1 MGLIKMYKDGF
12 RGKPDF
18 ANLLHNVFQIDDLVL
33 SFECPNNIY
42 EGHVY
47 QDFIEL
53 QRFNID
59 SKVERHEKFIKL
71 ATIYFSFQNKIINPL
86 LPINKQGG
94 LYIRLR
100 IKSSDKYITS
110 VNELSSF
117 IEKEYVDFYHAVESP
132 DGSRKG
138 DHTELMNDAIAY
150 ANHRWGMDP
159 INEEKKRAKEEFLV
173 GEFLRGYP
181 PIKCQDIKIGE
192 NTFSKYVEGNLEYKK
207 DYRRVYN
214 LPIKNEF
221 YFSIEF
227 LYEIEPMFAQKKFL
241 DWVRH
246 ADEIFEK
253 NVLELLALSPLIDSH
268 TTSKSERLTKK
279 KLIQSVHT

>member
-1 MGLIKMYKDGF
+1 MGLIKICKDGF

-18 ANLLHNVFQIDDLVL
+18 SNLLHNVFQIDDLVL

-47 QDFIEL
+47 QDLVEL
-53 QRFNID
+53 KQFDVD
-59 SKVERHEKFIKL
+59 SKEERHEKLIKL
-71 ATIYFSFQNKIINPL
+71 ASIYFSFQKKILNPL

-100 IKSSDKYITS
+100 IKSANENIRS
-110 VNELSSF
+110 VNQLSSF
-117 IEKEYVDFYHAVESP
+117 IEKEYVEFYHALESP
-132 DGSRKG
+132 EGSKKG
-138 DHTELMNDAIAY
+138 DHTEMMNDANDY
-150 ANHRWGMDP
+150 ANHRWGLEP

-173 GEFLRGYP
+173 GEFLRSYP
-181 PIKCQDIKIGE
+181 PIKCEAIDVGE
-192 NTFSKYVEGNLEYKK
+192 KTYSKYVEGNLEYKK

-214 LPIKNEF
+214 LHIKNEF

-241 DWVRH
+241 DWVRS
-246 ADEIFEK
+246 ADETFEK
-253 NVLELLALSPLIDSH
+253 KVLELLELSPLVDSY
-268 TTSKSERLTKK
+268 TTSKVERLTK
-279 KLIQSVHT
+279 

>member
-1 MGLIKMYKDGF
+1 MNFIKMCKDGF

-18 ANLLHNVFQIDDLVL
+18 SNLLHNAFKIDDLVL

-42 EGHVY
+42 EGHVH
-47 QDFIEL
+47 QDLVNLEQFDVE
-53 QRFNID
+53 
-59 SKVERHEKFIKL
+59 SKVERHEQLIKL
-71 ATIYFSFQNKIINPL
+71 ASIYFSFQKKILNPL

-100 IKSSDKYITS
+100 IKSANKSIHS
-110 VNELSSF
+110 INQLSLF
-117 IEKEYVDFYHAVESP
+117 IEKEYVEFYHALESP
-132 DGSRKG
+132 DGSKKG
-138 DHTELMNDAIAY
+138 DHTEMMNDAIDY
-150 ANHRWGMDP
+150 ANHRWGLEP

-181 PIKCQDIKIGE
+181 PIKCQAIDVGE
-192 NTFSKYVEGNLEYKK
+192 KTYSKYVEGNLEYKK

-214 LPIKNEF
+214 LHIKNEF

-241 DWVRH
+241 DWVRS
-246 ADEIFEK
+246 ADETFEK
-253 NVLELLALSPLIDSH
+253 KVLELLELSPLVDSY
-268 TTSKSERLTKK
+268 TTSKVERLTK
-279 KLIQSVHT
+279 QN

>member
-1 MGLIKMYKDGF
+1 MGLIKICKDGF

-18 ANLLHNVFQIDDLVL
+18 SNLLHNVFQIDDLVL

-47 QDFIEL
+47 QDLVEL
-53 QRFNID
+53 KKFDID
-59 SKVERHEKFIKL
+59 SKVERHEKLIKL
-71 ATIYFSFQNKIINPL
+71 ASIYFSFQKKILNPL

-100 IKSSDKYITS
+100 IKSA
-110 VNELSSF
+110 NESIHSANQLSSL
-117 IEKEYVDFYHAVESP
+117 IEKEYVEFYHALESP
-132 DGSRKG
+132 EGSKKG
-138 DHTELMNDAIAY
+138 DHTEMMNDAIDY
-150 ANHRWGMDP
+150 ANHRWGLEP

-181 PIKCQDIKIGE
+181 PIKCQAIDVGE
-192 NTFSKYVEGNLEYKK
+192 KTYSKYVEGNLEYKK

-214 LPIKNEF
+214 LHIKNEF

-241 DWVRH
+241 DWVRS
-246 ADEIFEK
+246 ADETFEK
-253 NVLELLALSPLIDSH
+253 KVLELLELSPLVDSY
-268 TTSKSERLTKK
+268 TSSKVERLTK
-279 KLIQSVHT
+279 QN

>member
-1 MGLIKMYKDGF
+1 MSLIKIFKDGF

-18 ANLLHNVFQIDDLVL
+18 SNLLHNVFQINDLVL

-47 QDFIEL
+47 QDLVEL
-53 QRFNID
+53 KQFDID
-59 SKVERHEKFIKL
+59 SKVERHEKLIKL
-71 ATIYFSFQNKIINPL
+71 ASIYFSFQKKILNPL

-100 IKSSDKYITS
+100 IKSANDSIRS
-110 VNELSSF
+110 VNQLSSF
-117 IEKEYVDFYHAVESP
+117 IEKEYVEFYHALESP
-132 DGSRKG
+132 EGSRKG
-138 DHTELMNDAIAY
+138 VHTAMMNDAIDY
-150 ANHRWGMDP
+150 ANHRWGLEP
-159 INEEKKRAKEEFLV
+159 INEEKKRSKEEFLV

-181 PIKCQDIKIGE
+181 PIKCQAIDVGE
-192 NTFSKYVEGNLEYKK
+192 KTYSKYVEGNLEYKK

-214 LPIKNEF
+214 LHIKNEF

-241 DWVRH
+241 DWVRS
-246 ADEIFEK
+246 ADETFEK
-253 NVLELLALSPLIDSH
+253 KVLELLELSPLVDSY
-268 TTSKSERLTKK
+268 TTSKVERLTK
-279 KLIQSVHT
+279 QN

>member
-1 MGLIKMYKDGF
+1 MSLIKICKDGF

-18 ANLLHNVFQIDDLVL
+18 SNLLHNVFQIDDLVL

-47 QDFIEL
+47 QDLVEL
-53 QRFNID
+53 KQFDID
-59 SKVERHEKFIKL
+59 SKVERHEKLIKL
-71 ATIYFSFQNKIINPL
+71 ASIYFSFQKKILNPL

-100 IKSSDKYITS
+100 IKSVNDSIRS
-110 VNELSSF
+110 VNQLSSF
-117 IEKEYVDFYHAVESP
+117 IEKEYVEFYHALESP
-132 DGSRKG
+132 EGSKQG
-138 DHTELMNDAIAY
+138 VHTAMMNDAIDY
-150 ANHRWGMDP
+150 ANHRWGLEP
-159 INEEKKRAKEEFLV
+159 INEEKKRSKEEFLV

-181 PIKCQDIKIGE
+181 PIKCQAIDVGE
-192 NTFSKYVEGNLEYKK
+192 KTYSKYVEGNLEYKK

-214 LPIKNEF
+214 LHIKNEF

-241 DWVRH
+241 DWVRS
-246 ADEIFEK
+246 ADETFEK
-253 NVLELLALSPLIDSH
+253 KVLELLELSPLVDSY
-268 TTSKSERLTKK
+268 TSSKVERLTK
-279 KLIQSVHT
+279 QN

>member
-1 MGLIKMYKDGF
+1 MGLIKICKDGF

-18 ANLLHNVFQIDDLVL
+18 SNLLHNVFQIDDLVL

-47 QDFIEL
+47 QDLVEL
-53 QRFNID
+53 KQFDVD
-59 SKVERHEKFIKL
+59 SKEERHEKLIKL
-71 ATIYFSFQNKIINPL
+71 ASIYFSFQKKILNPL

-100 IKSSDKYITS
+100 IKSANDNIRS
-110 VNELSSF
+110 VNQLSSF
-117 IEKEYVDFYHAVESP
+117 IEKEYVEFYHALEFP
-132 DGSRKG
+132 EGSKKG
-138 DHTELMNDAIAY
+138 DHTEMMNDAIDY
-150 ANHRWGMDP
+150 ANHRWGLEP

-181 PIKCQDIKIGE
+181 PIKCQAIDVGE
-192 NTFSKYVEGNLEYKK
+192 KTYSKYVEGNLEYKK

-214 LPIKNEF
+214 LHIKNEF

-241 DWVRH
+241 DWVRS
-246 ADEIFEK
+246 ADETFEK
-253 NVLELLALSPLIDSH
+253 KVLELLELSPLVDSY
-268 TTSKSERLTKK
+268 TTSKVERLTK
-279 KLIQSVHT
+279 

>member
-1 MGLIKMYKDGF
+1 MGLIKIFKDGF

-18 ANLLHNVFQIDDLVL
+18 SNLLHNVFQINDLVL

-47 QDFIEL
+47 QDLVEL
-53 QRFNID
+53 KQFDID
-59 SKVERHEKFIKL
+59 SKVERHENLIKL
-71 ATIYFSFQNKIINPL
+71 ASIYFSFQKKILNPL

-100 IKSSDKYITS
+100 IKSANDSIRS
-110 VNELSSF
+110 VNQLSSF
-117 IEKEYVDFYHAVESP
+117 IEKEYVEFYHALESP
-132 DGSRKG
+132 EGSKKG
-138 DHTELMNDAIAY
+138 VHTAMMNDAIDY
-150 ANHRWGMDP
+150 ANHRWGLEP
-159 INEEKKRAKEEFLV
+159 INEEKKRSKEEFLV

-181 PIKCQDIKIGE
+181 PIKCQAIDVGE
-192 NTFSKYVEGNLEYKK
+192 KTYSKYVEGNLEYKK

-214 LPIKNEF
+214 LHIKNEF

-241 DWVRH
+241 DWVRS
-246 ADEIFEK
+246 ADETFEK
-253 NVLELLALSPLIDSH
+253 KVLELLELSPLVDSY
-268 TTSKSERLTKK
+268 TTSKVERLTK
-279 KLIQSVHT
+279 QN

>member
-1 MGLIKMYKDGF
+1 MGLIKTCKDGF

-18 ANLLHNVFQIDDLVL
+18 SNLLHNVFQIDDLVL

-47 QDFIEL
+47 QDLVEL
-53 QRFNID
+53 KQFDVD
-59 SKVERHEKFIKL
+59 SKEERHEKLIKL
-71 ATIYFSFQNKIINPL
+71 ASIYFSFQKKILNPL

-100 IKSSDKYITS
+100 IKSAKENIRS
-110 VNELSSF
+110 VNQLSSF
-117 IEKEYVDFYHAVESP
+117 IEKEYVEFYHALESP
-132 DGSRKG
+132 EGSKKG
-138 DHTELMNDAIAY
+138 DHTEMMNDANDY
-150 ANHRWGMDP
+150 ANHRWGLEP

-181 PIKCQDIKIGE
+181 PIKCQAIDVGE
-192 NTFSKYVEGNLEYKK
+192 KTYSKYVEGNLEYKK

-214 LPIKNEF
+214 LHIKNEF

-241 DWVRH
+241 DWVRS
-246 ADEIFEK
+246 ADETFEK
-253 NVLELLALSPLIDSH
+253 KVLELLELSPLVDSY
-268 TTSKSERLTKK
+268 TTSKVERLTK
-279 KLIQSVHT
+279 

>member
-1 MGLIKMYKDGF
+1 MGLIKICKDGF

-18 ANLLHNVFQIDDLVL
+18 SNLLHNVFQIDDLVL

-47 QDFIEL
+47 QDLVEL
-53 QRFNID
+53 KKFDID
-59 SKVERHEKFIKL
+59 SKVERHEKLIKL
-71 ATIYFSFQNKIINPL
+71 ASIYFSFQKKILNPL

-100 IKSSDKYITS
+100 IKSANESIRS
-110 VNELSSF
+110 VNQLSSL
-117 IEKEYVDFYHAVESP
+117 IEKEYVEFYHALESP
-132 DGSRKG
+132 EGSKKG
-138 DHTELMNDAIAY
+138 DHTEMMNDAIDY
-150 ANHRWGMDP
+150 ANHRWGLEP

-181 PIKCQDIKIGE
+181 PIKCQAIDVGE
-192 NTFSKYVEGNLEYKK
+192 KTYSKYVEGNLDYKK

-214 LPIKNEF
+214 LHIKNEF

-241 DWVRH
+241 DWVRS
-246 ADEIFEK
+246 ADETFEK
-253 NVLELLALSPLIDSH
+253 KVLELLELSPLVDSY
-268 TTSKSERLTKK
+268 TTSKVERLTK
-279 KLIQSVHT
+279 QN

>member
-1 MGLIKMYKDGF
+1 MGLIKICKDGF

-18 ANLLHNVFQIDDLVL
+18 SNLLHNVFQIDDLVL

-47 QDFIEL
+47 QDLVEL
-53 QRFNID
+53 KKFDID
-59 SKVERHEKFIKL
+59 SKVERHEKLIKL
-71 ATIYFSFQNKIINPL
+71 ASIYFSFQKKILNPL

-100 IKSSDKYITS
+100 IKSANESIHS
-110 VNELSSF
+110 VNQLSSL
-117 IEKEYVDFYHAVESP
+117 IEKEYVEFYHALESLE
-132 DGSRKG
+132 GSKKG
-138 DHTELMNDAIAY
+138 VHTEMMNDAIDY
-150 ANHRWGMDP
+150 ANHRWGLEP

-181 PIKCQDIKIGE
+181 PIKCQAIDVGE
-192 NTFSKYVEGNLEYKK
+192 KTYSKYVEGNLEYKK

-214 LPIKNEF
+214 LHIKNEF

-241 DWVRH
+241 DWVRS
-246 ADEIFEK
+246 ADETFEK
-253 NVLELLALSPLIDSH
+253 KVLELLELSPVVDSY
-268 TTSKSERLTKK
+268 TTSKVERLTK
-279 KLIQSVHT
+279 QN

>member
-1 MGLIKMYKDGF
+1 MGLIKICKDGF

-18 ANLLHNVFQIDDLVL
+18 SNLLHNVFQIDDLVL

-47 QDFIEL
+47 QDLVEL
-53 QRFNID
+53 KKFDID
-59 SKVERHEKFIKL
+59 SKVERHEKLIKL
-71 ATIYFSFQNKIINPL
+71 ASIYFSFQKKILNPL

-100 IKSSDKYITS
+100 IKSANESIYS
-110 VNELSSF
+110 VNQLSSL
-117 IEKEYVDFYHAVESP
+117 IEKEYVEFYHALESP
-132 DGSRKG
+132 EGSKKG
-138 DHTELMNDAIAY
+138 DHTEMMNDAIDY
-150 ANHRWGMDP
+150 ANHRWGLEP

-181 PIKCQDIKIGE
+181 PIKCQAIDVGE
-192 NTFSKYVEGNLEYKK
+192 KTYSKYVEGNLEYKK

-214 LPIKNEF
+214 LHIKNEF

-241 DWVRH
+241 DWVRS
-246 ADEIFEK
+246 ADETFEK
-253 NVLELLALSPLIDSH
+253 KVLELLELSPLVDSY
-268 TTSKSERLTKK
+268 TTSKVERLTK
-279 KLIQSVHT
+279 QN

>member
-1 MGLIKMYKDGF
+1 MGLIKICKDGF

-18 ANLLHNVFQIDDLVL
+18 SNLLHNVFQIDDLVL

-47 QDFIEL
+47 QDFVEL
-53 QRFNID
+53 KQFDVD
-59 SKVERHEKFIKL
+59 SKVERHEKLIKL
-71 ATIYFSFQNKIINPL
+71 ASIYFSFQKKILNPL

-100 IKSSDKYITS
+100 IKSANDSIQS
-110 VNELSSF
+110 VNQLSSF
-117 IEKEYVDFYHAVESP
+117 IEKEYVEFYHALESP
-132 DGSRKG
+132 EGSKKG
-138 DHTELMNDAIAY
+138 DHTEMMNDAIDY
-150 ANHRWGMDP
+150 ANHRWGLEP

-181 PIKCQDIKIGE
+181 PIKCQAIDVGE
-192 NTFSKYVEGNLEYKK
+192 KTYSKYVEGNLEYKK

-214 LPIKNEF
+214 LHIKNEF

-241 DWVRH
+241 DWVRS
-246 ADEIFEK
+246 ADETFEK
-253 NVLELLALSPLIDSH
+253 KVLELLELSPLVDSY
-268 TTSKSERLTKK
+268 TTSKVERLTK
-279 KLIQSVHT
+279 QN

>member
-1 MGLIKMYKDGF
+1 MGLIKICKDGF

-18 ANLLHNVFQIDDLVL
+18 SNLLHNVFQIDDLVL

-47 QDFIEL
+47 QDLVEL
-53 QRFNID
+53 KKFDID
-59 SKVERHEKFIKL
+59 SKVERHEQLIKL
-71 ATIYFSFQNKIINPL
+71 ASIYFSFQKKILNPL

-100 IKSSDKYITS
+100 IKSANESIRS
-110 VNELSSF
+110 VNQLSSL
-117 IEKEYVDFYHAVESP
+117 IEKEYVEFYHALESP
-132 DGSRKG
+132 EGSKKG
-138 DHTELMNDAIAY
+138 DHTEMMNDAIDY
-150 ANHRWGMDP
+150 ANHRWGLEP

-181 PIKCQDIKIGE
+181 PIKCQAIDVGE
-192 NTFSKYVEGNLEYKK
+192 KTYSKYVEGNLEYKK

-214 LPIKNEF
+214 LHIKNEF

-241 DWVRH
+241 DWVRS
-246 ADEIFEK
+246 ADETFEK
-253 NVLELLALSPLIDSH
+253 KVLELLELSPLVDSY
-268 TTSKSERLTKK
+268 TTSKVERLTK
-279 KLIQSVHT
+279 QN

>member
-1 MGLIKMYKDGF
+1 MGLIKICKDGF

-18 ANLLHNVFQIDDLVL
+18 SNLLHNVFQIDDLVL

-47 QDFIEL
+47 QDLVEL
-53 QRFNID
+53 KKFDID
-59 SKVERHEKFIKL
+59 SKVERHEKLIKL
-71 ATIYFSFQNKIINPL
+71 ASIYFSFQKKILNPL

-100 IKSSDKYITS
+100 IKSA
-110 VNELSSF
+110 NESIYSANQLSSL
-117 IEKEYVDFYHAVESP
+117 IEKEYVEFYHALKSP
-132 DGSRKG
+132 EGSKKG
-138 DHTELMNDAIAY
+138 DHTEMMNDAIDY
-150 ANHRWGMDP
+150 ANHRWGLEP

-181 PIKCQDIKIGE
+181 PIKCQAIDVGE
-192 NTFSKYVEGNLEYKK
+192 KTYSKYVEGNLDYKK

-214 LPIKNEF
+214 LHIKNEF

-241 DWVRH
+241 DWVRS
-246 ADEIFEK
+246 ADETFEK
-253 NVLELLALSPLIDSH
+253 KVLELLELSPLVDSY
-268 TTSKSERLTKK
+268 TTSKVERLTK
-279 KLIQSVHT
+279 QN

>member
-1 MGLIKMYKDGF
+1 MGLIKICKDGF

-18 ANLLHNVFQIDDLVL
+18 SNLLHNVFQIDDLVL

-47 QDFIEL
+47 QDLVEL
-53 QRFNID
+53 KKFDID
-59 SKVERHEKFIKL
+59 SKVERHEKLIKL
-71 ATIYFSFQNKIINPL
+71 ASIYFSFQKKILNPL

-100 IKSSDKYITS
+100 IKSANESIHS
-110 VNELSSF
+110 VNQLSSL
-117 IEKEYVDFYHAVESP
+117 IEKEYVEFYHALESLE
-132 DGSRKG
+132 GSKKG
-138 DHTELMNDAIAY
+138 DHTEMMNDAIDY
-150 ANHRWGMDP
+150 ANHRWGLEP

-181 PIKCQDIKIGE
+181 PIKCQAIDVGE
-192 NTFSKYVEGNLEYKK
+192 KTYSKYVEGNLEYKK

-214 LPIKNEF
+214 LHIKNEF

-241 DWVRH
+241 DWVRS
-246 ADEIFEK
+246 ADETFEK
-253 NVLELLALSPLIDSH
+253 KVLELLELSPLVDSY
-268 TTSKSERLTKK
+268 TTSKVERLTK
-279 KLIQSVHT
+279 QN

>member
-1 MGLIKMYKDGF
+1 MGLINICKDGF

-18 ANLLHNVFQIDDLVL
+18 SNLLHNVFQIDDLVL

-47 QDFIEL
+47 QDLVEL
-53 QRFNID
+53 KKFDID
-59 SKVERHEKFIKL
+59 SKVERHEKLIKL
-71 ATIYFSFQNKIINPL
+71 ASIYFSFQKKILNPL

-100 IKSSDKYITS
+100 IKSANEGIHS
-110 VNELSSF
+110 VNQLSSL
-117 IEKEYVDFYHAVESP
+117 IEKEYVEFYHALESLE
-132 DGSRKG
+132 GSKKG
-138 DHTELMNDAIAY
+138 DHTEMMNDAIDY
-150 ANHRWGMDP
+150 ANHRWGLEP

-181 PIKCQDIKIGE
+181 PIKCQAIDVGE
-192 NTFSKYVEGNLEYKK
+192 KTYSKYVEGNLEYKK

-214 LPIKNEF
+214 LHIKNEF

-241 DWVRH
+241 DWVRS
-246 ADEIFEK
+246 ADETFEK
-253 NVLELLALSPLIDSH
+253 KVLELLELSPLVDSY
-268 TTSKSERLTKK
+268 TTSKVERLTK
-279 KLIQSVHT
+279 QN

>member
-1 MGLIKMYKDGF
+1 MSLIKICKDGF

-18 ANLLHNVFQIDDLVL
+18 SNLLHNVFQIDDLVL

-47 QDFIEL
+47 QDLVEL
-53 QRFNID
+53 KQFDID
-59 SKVERHEKFIKL
+59 SKVERHEKLIKL
-71 ATIYFSFQNKIINPL
+71 ASIYFSFQKKILNPL

-100 IKSSDKYITS
+100 IKSANDSIRS
-110 VNELSSF
+110 VNQLSSF
-117 IEKEYVDFYHAVESP
+117 IEKEYVEFYHALESP
-132 DGSRKG
+132 EGSKQG
-138 DHTELMNDAIAY
+138 VHTAMMNDAIDY
-150 ANHRWGMDP
+150 ANHRWGLEP
-159 INEEKKRAKEEFLV
+159 INEEKKRSKEEFLV

-181 PIKCQDIKIGE
+181 PIKCQAIDVGE
-192 NTFSKYVEGNLEYKK
+192 KTYSKYVEGNLEYKK

-214 LPIKNEF
+214 LHIKNEF

-241 DWVRH
+241 DWVRS
-246 ADEIFEK
+246 ADETFEK
-253 NVLELLALSPLIDSH
+253 KVLELLELSPLVDSY
-268 TTSKSERLTKK
+268 TSSKVERLTK
-279 KLIQSVHT
+279 QN

>member
-1 MGLIKMYKDGF
+1 MGLIKICKDGF

-18 ANLLHNVFQIDDLVL
+18 SNLLHNVFQIDDLVL

-47 QDFIEL
+47 QDLVEL
-53 QRFNID
+53 KKFDIG
-59 SKVERHEKFIKL
+59 SKVERHEKLIKL
-71 ATIYFSFQNKIINPL
+71 ASIYFSFQKKILNPL

-100 IKSSDKYITS
+100 IKSFNESIRS
-110 VNELSSF
+110 VNQLSSL
-117 IEKEYVDFYHAVESP
+117 IEKEYVEFYHALESP
-132 DGSRKG
+132 EGSKKG
-138 DHTELMNDAIAY
+138 DHTEMMNDAIDY
-150 ANHRWGMDP
+150 ANHRWGLEP

-181 PIKCQDIKIGE
+181 PIKCQAIDVGE
-192 NTFSKYVEGNLEYKK
+192 KTYSKYVEGNLEYKK

-214 LPIKNEF
+214 LHIKNEF

-241 DWVRH
+241 DWVRS
-246 ADEIFEK
+246 ADETFEK
-253 NVLELLALSPLIDSH
+253 KVLELLELSPLVDSY
-268 TTSKSERLTKK
+268 TTSKVERLTK
-279 KLIQSVHT
+279 QN

>member
-1 MGLIKMYKDGF
+1 MSLIKICKDGF

-18 ANLLHNVFQIDDLVL
+18 SNLLHNVFQIDDLVL

-47 QDFIEL
+47 QDLVEL
-53 QRFNID
+53 KQFDID
-59 SKVERHEKFIKL
+59 SKVERHEKLIKL
-71 ATIYFSFQNKIINPL
+71 ASIYFSFQKKILNPL

-100 IKSSDKYITS
+100 IKSANDSIRS
-110 VNELSSF
+110 VNQLSSF
-117 IEKEYVDFYHAVESP
+117 IEKEYVEFYHALESP
-132 DGSRKG
+132 EGSKQG
-138 DHTELMNDAIAY
+138 VHTAMMNDAIDY
-150 ANHRWGMDP
+150 ANHRWGLEP
-159 INEEKKRAKEEFLV
+159 INEEKKRSKEEFLV

-181 PIKCQDIKIGE
+181 PIKCQAIDVGE
-192 NTFSKYVEGNLEYKK
+192 KTYSKYVEGNLEYKK

-214 LPIKNEF
+214 LHIKNEF

-241 DWVRH
+241 DWVRS
-246 ADEIFEK
+246 ADETFEK
-253 NVLELLALSPLIDSH
+253 KVLELLELSPLIDSY
-268 TTSKSERLTKK
+268 TTSKVERLTK
-279 KLIQSVHT
+279 QN

>member
-1 MGLIKMYKDGF
+1 MGLIKIFKDGF

-18 ANLLHNVFQIDDLVL
+18 SNLLHNVFQINDLVL

-47 QDFIEL
+47 QDLVEL
-53 QRFNID
+53 KQFDID
-59 SKVERHEKFIKL
+59 SKVERHEKLIKL
-71 ATIYFSFQNKIINPL
+71 ASIYFSFQKKILNPL

-100 IKSSDKYITS
+100 IKSANDSIRS
-110 VNELSSF
+110 INQLSSF
-117 IEKEYVDFYHAVESP
+117 IEKEYVEFYHALESP
-132 DGSRKG
+132 EGSKKG
-138 DHTELMNDAIAY
+138 VHTAMMNDAIDY
-150 ANHRWGMDP
+150 ANHRWGLEP
-159 INEEKKRAKEEFLV
+159 INEEKKRSKEEFLV

-181 PIKCQDIKIGE
+181 PIKCQAIDVGE
-192 NTFSKYVEGNLEYKK
+192 RTYSKYVEGNLEYKK

-214 LPIKNEF
+214 LHIKNEF

-241 DWVRH
+241 DWVRS
-246 ADEIFEK
+246 ADETFEK
-253 NVLELLALSPLIDSH
+253 KVLELLELSPLVDSY
-268 TTSKSERLTKK
+268 TTSKVERLTK
-279 KLIQSVHT
+279 QN

>member
-1 MGLIKMYKDGF
+1 MGLIKICKDGF

-18 ANLLHNVFQIDDLVL
+18 SNLLHNVFQIDDLVL

-47 QDFIEL
+47 QDLVEL
-53 QRFNID
+53 KQFDVD
-59 SKVERHEKFIKL
+59 SKEERHEKLIKL
-71 ATIYFSFQNKIINPL
+71 ASIYFSFQKKILNPL

-100 IKSSDKYITS
+100 IKSANENIRS
-110 VNELSSF
+110 VNQLSSF
-117 IEKEYVDFYHAVESP
+117 IEKEYVEFYHALESP
-132 DGSRKG
+132 EGSKKG
-138 DHTELMNDAIAY
+138 DHTEMMNDAIDY
-150 ANHRWGMDP
+150 ANHRWGLEP

-181 PIKCQDIKIGE
+181 PIKCQAIDVGE
-192 NTFSKYVEGNLEYKK
+192 KTYSKYVEGNLEYKK

-214 LPIKNEF
+214 LHIKNEF

-241 DWVRH
+241 DWVRS
-246 ADEIFEK
+246 ADETFEK
-253 NVLELLALSPLIDSH
+253 KVLELLELSPLVDSY
-268 TTSKSERLTKK
+268 TTSKVERLTK
-279 KLIQSVHT
+279 

>member
-1 MGLIKMYKDGF
+1 MGLIKICKDGF

-18 ANLLHNVFQIDDLVL
+18 SNLLHNVFQIDDLVL

-47 QDFIEL
+47 QDLVEL
-53 QRFNID
+53 KKFDIG
-59 SKVERHEKFIKL
+59 SKVERHEKLIKL
-71 ATIYFSFQNKIINPL
+71 ASIYFSFQKKILNPL

-100 IKSSDKYITS
+100 IKSVNESIRS
-110 VNELSSF
+110 VNQLSSL
-117 IEKEYVDFYHAVESP
+117 IEKEYVEFYHALESP
-132 DGSRKG
+132 EGSKKG
-138 DHTELMNDAIAY
+138 DHTEMMNDAIDY
-150 ANHRWGMDP
+150 ANHRWGLEP
-159 INEEKKRAKEEFLV
+159 VNEEKKRAKEEFLV

-181 PIKCQDIKIGE
+181 PIKCQAIDVGE
-192 NTFSKYVEGNLEYKK
+192 KTYSKYVEGNLEYKK

-214 LPIKNEF
+214 LHIKNEF

-241 DWVRH
+241 DWVRS
-246 ADEIFEK
+246 ADETFEK
-253 NVLELLALSPLIDSH
+253 KVLELLELSPLVDSY
-268 TTSKSERLTKK
+268 TTSKVERLTK
-279 KLIQSVHT
+279 QN

>member
-1 MGLIKMYKDGF
+1 MGLIKIFKDGF

-18 ANLLHNVFQIDDLVL
+18 SNLLHNVFQIDDLVL

-47 QDFIEL
+47 QDLVEL
-53 QRFNID
+53 KKFDID
-59 SKVERHEKFIKL
+59 SKVERHEKLIKL
-71 ATIYFSFQNKIINPL
+71 ASIYFSFQKKILNPL

-100 IKSSDKYITS
+100 IKSANESIHS
-110 VNELSSF
+110 VNQLSSL
-117 IEKEYVDFYHAVESP
+117 IEKEYVEFYHALESP
-132 DGSRKG
+132 EGSKKG
-138 DHTELMNDAIAY
+138 DHTEMMNDAIDY
-150 ANHRWGMDP
+150 ANHRWGLEP
-159 INEEKKRAKEEFLV
+159 INEEKKRSKEEFLV

-181 PIKCQDIKIGE
+181 PIKCQAIDVGE
-192 NTFSKYVEGNLEYKK
+192 KTYSKYVEGNLEYKK

-214 LPIKNEF
+214 LHIKNEF

-241 DWVRH
+241 DWVRS
-246 ADEIFEK
+246 ADETFEK
-253 NVLELLALSPLIDSH
+253 KVLELLELSPLVDSY
-268 TTSKSERLTKK
+268 TTSKVERLTK
-279 KLIQSVHT
+279 QN

>member
-1 MGLIKMYKDGF
+1 MGLIKTCKDGF

-18 ANLLHNVFQIDDLVL
+18 SNLLHNVFQIDELVL

-47 QDFIEL
+47 QDLVEL
-53 QRFNID
+53 KQFDVD
-59 SKVERHEKFIKL
+59 SKEERHEKLIKL
-71 ATIYFSFQNKIINPL
+71 ASIYFSFQKKILNPL

-100 IKSSDKYITS
+100 IKSANEDISS
-110 VNELSSF
+110 VNQLSSF
-117 IEKEYVDFYHAVESP
+117 IEKEYVEFYHALESP
-132 DGSRKG
+132 EGSKKG
-138 DHTELMNDAIAY
+138 DHTEMMNDAIDY
-150 ANHRWGMDP
+150 ANHRWGLKP
-159 INEEKKRAKEEFLV
+159 ISEEKKRAKEEFLV

-181 PIKCQDIKIGE
+181 PIKCQAIDVGE
-192 NTFSKYVEGNLEYKK
+192 KTYSKYVEGNLEYKR

-214 LPIKNEF
+214 LHIKNEF

-241 DWVRH
+241 DWVRS
-246 ADEIFEK
+246 ADETFEK
-253 NVLELLALSPLIDSH
+253 KVLELLELFPLVDSY
-268 TTSKSERLTKK
+268 TTSKVERLTK
-279 KLIQSVHT
+279 

>member
-1 MGLIKMYKDGF
+1 MGLIKIFKDGF

-18 ANLLHNVFQIDDLVL
+18 SNLLHNVFQIDDLVL

-47 QDFIEL
+47 QDLVEL
-53 QRFNID
+53 KKFDID
-59 SKVERHEKFIKL
+59 SKVERHEKLIKL
-71 ATIYFSFQNKIINPL
+71 ASIYFSFQKKILNPL

-100 IKSSDKYITS
+100 IKSANESIHS
-110 VNELSSF
+110 VNQLSSL
-117 IEKEYVDFYHAVESP
+117 IEKEYVEFYHALESP
-132 DGSRKG
+132 EGSKKG
-138 DHTELMNDAIAY
+138 DHTEMMNDAIDY
-150 ANHRWGMDP
+150 ANHRWGLEP

-181 PIKCQDIKIGE
+181 PIKCQTIDVGE
-192 NTFSKYVEGNLEYKK
+192 KTYSKYVEGNLEYKK

-214 LPIKNEF
+214 LHIKNEF

-241 DWVRH
+241 DWVRS
-246 ADEIFEK
+246 ADETFEK
-253 NVLELLALSPLIDSH
+253 KVLELLELSPLVDSY
-268 TTSKSERLTKK
+268 TTSKVERLTK
-279 KLIQSVHT
+279 QN

>member
-1 MGLIKMYKDGF
+1 MGLIKICKDGF

-18 ANLLHNVFQIDDLVL
+18 SNLLHNVFQIDDLVL

-47 QDFIEL
+47 QDLVEL
-53 QRFNID
+53 KKFDID
-59 SKVERHEKFIKL
+59 SKVERHEKLIKL
-71 ATIYFSFQNKIINPL
+71 ASIYFSFQKKILNPL
-86 LPINKQGG
+86 LPINKQGS

-100 IKSSDKYITS
+100 IKSANESIHS
-110 VNELSSF
+110 VNQLSSL
-117 IEKEYVDFYHAVESP
+117 IEKEYVEFYHALESP
-132 DGSRKG
+132 EGSKKG
-138 DHTELMNDAIAY
+138 DHTEMMNDAIDY
-150 ANHRWGMDP
+150 ANHRWGLEP

-181 PIKCQDIKIGE
+181 PIKCQAIDVGE
-192 NTFSKYVEGNLEYKK
+192 KTYSKYVEGNLEYKK

-214 LPIKNEF
+214 LHIKNEF

-241 DWVRH
+241 DWVRS
-246 ADEIFEK
+246 ADETFEK
-253 NVLELLALSPLIDSH
+253 KVLELLELSPLVDSY
-268 TTSKSERLTKK
+268 TTSKVERLTK
-279 KLIQSVHT
+279 QN